1 MGILDTF
8 KRKKT
13 DTKPQAAPVGK
24 KDESANASAK
34 AEKAVVLQK
43 TADFKGLNISGI
55 LVQPV
60 MTEKSFRLQAENKYV
75 FYVTLEANKNQ
86 VRMAVKDTY
95 GTEPIAVHML
105 KRHAQQLYR
114 WGKETGMQKA
124 YKKAIV
130 TMPKG
135 TTLPLTTK

>member
-8 KRKKT
+8 KRKT
-13 DTKPQAAPVGK
+13 DAKPQTKSAGK
-24 KDESANASAK
+24 KADVKPTAKK
-34 AEKAVVLQK
+34 AEKSKAIK
-43 TADFKGLNISGI
+43 PTADFKELTLSGV
-55 LVQPV
+55 LVAPA
-60 MTEKSFRLQAENKYV
+60 MTEKSFLLQAANKYV
-75 FYVTLEANKNQ
+75 FYVTVESNKNQ

-95 GTEPIAVHML
+95 GMEPVSVHMV
-105 KRHAQQLYR
+105 KRHAQKMYR
-114 WGKETGMQKA
+114 WGKEIGTRKA